1 MILELVLLVVLLG
14 GLLYRWITKSFDKW
28 QKEGVPHDKPSFP
41 NGTHSF
47 LSGKKHLNDFALE
60 DYKKFKMEQG
70 HRVHGWFLMG
80 KPALSINDP
89 ELLKQIQ
96 VKDFNHFV
104 DRMEVNMA
112 KSFLKGGE
120 SDKVSDG
127 GEKEIDSESFLDYL
141 ALNGK
146 VQTFPVSLEI
156 CTIKHRENREKLS

>member
-47 LSGKKHLNDFALE
+47 LSGKKHLNDFAFE

-70 HRVHGWFLMG
+70 HRVHGWFLLG

-104 DRMEVNMA
+104 DRNEVNTTA
-112 KSFLKGGE
+112 AGQVGGKLDKVGGE
-120 SDKVSDG
+120 NP
-127 GEKEIDSESFLDYL
+127 LDL
-141 ALNGK
+141 
-146 VQTFPVSLEI
+146 QTRKS
-156 CTIKHRENREKLS
+156 KQ

>member
-80 KPALSINDP
+80 ARPQHQRPRAAEADP
-89 ELLKQIQ
+89 
-96 VKDFNHFV
+96 
-104 DRMEVNMA
+104 
-112 KSFLKGGE
+112 GGQ
-120 SDKVSDG
+120 DG
-127 GEKEIDSESFLDYL
+127 GQHGQVLPQ
-141 ALNGK
+141 GRR
-146 VQTFPVSLEI
+146 V
-156 CTIKHRENREKLS
+156 

>member
-1 MILELVLLVVLLG
+1 MDHQV
-14 GLLYRWITKSFDKW
+14 TKW
-28 QKEGVPHDKPSFP
+28 QKEGVPNDKPSFP

-47 LSGKKHLNDFALE
+47 LSGKKHLNDFAFE

-120 SDKVSDG
+120 LDRVRKG
-127 GEKEIDSESFLDYL
+127 GEKEGRRIDPLKGKGSGYSSYLSVPSECS
-141 ALNGK
+141 
-146 VQTFPVSLEI
+146 V
-156 CTIKHRENREKLS
+156 KLK